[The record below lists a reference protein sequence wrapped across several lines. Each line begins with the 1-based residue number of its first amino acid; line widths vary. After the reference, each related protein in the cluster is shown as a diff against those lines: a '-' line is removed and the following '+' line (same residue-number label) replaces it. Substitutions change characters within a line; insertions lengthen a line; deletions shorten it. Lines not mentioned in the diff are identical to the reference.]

1 MVEAMKTGAV
11 IVDLASEGG
20 GNCEL
25 TQPGDTIDYKGRVTI
40 SGPINLP
47 ARLPIH
53 ASEMYAKNLF
63 NLVSPFI
70 TEGGELQFNFD
81 DDVIAGCLLTS
92 DGEIRAERY
101 RASGGE
107 KS

>member
-1 MVEAMKTGAV
+1 V

-25 TQPGDTIDYKGRVTI
+25 TKPGETIDYKGRVTI
-40 SGPINLP
+40 SGPLNLP
-47 ARLPIH
+47 GQLPIH

-70 TEGGELQFNFD
+70 TEGGELKFNFE
-81 DDVIAGCLLTS
+81 DDVIAGCLLTH
-92 DGEIRAERY
+92 DGEIKAERY